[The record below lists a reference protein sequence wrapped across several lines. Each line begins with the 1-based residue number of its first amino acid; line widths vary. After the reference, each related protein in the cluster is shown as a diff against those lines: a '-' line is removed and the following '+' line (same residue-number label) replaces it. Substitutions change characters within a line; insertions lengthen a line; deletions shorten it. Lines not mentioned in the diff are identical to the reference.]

1 MCCLCWNALAA
12 DGVAASSDDRQSETP
27 ELAVLDLD
35 SNRRSLTEL
44 RGKVVL
50 VNFWTSWCPPCI
62 SEMPALKRLSRS
74 LADERFALLAINV
87 GEGRGVVQ
95 RFASLEEAGISLLRD
110 VEGDLARQ
118 WGVKVYPTSVIL
130 DGNGHRLATI
140 IGETDWDTQAR
151 QDQLRALIQ
160 AGATKTTN

>member
-1 MCCLCWNALAA
+1 
-12 DGVAASSDDRQSETP
+12 
-27 ELAVLDLD
+27 
-35 SNRRSLTEL
+35 
-44 RGKVVL
+44 
-50 VNFWTSWCPPCI
+50 
-62 SEMPALKRLSRS
+62 MPALKRLSRS

-130 DGNGHRLATI
+130 DGNGRRLATI

-151 QDQLRALIQ
+151 HDQLRALIQ
-160 AGATKTTN
+160 AGTTKTTN